1 MAAELL
7 NPAQRNSLAI
17 GLRAFE
23 IHLRQIAAW
32 LADGEEA
39 GILYR
44 RRLNLPAERRAAL
57 REQIALALAQI
68 AALAER
74 FGLTPAEESLESNM
88 AALMSVDWAN
98 LCDLRSDKL
107 RRYGEVDD
115 RLADLLDA
123 DIAALAERALA
134 LATTCRHTEDV

>member
-7 NPAQRNSLAI
+7 NPAQRNSLAV

-23 IHLRQIAAW
+23 MHLRQIAAW

-44 RRLNLPAERRAAL
+44 RRLDLSAERRAAM
-57 REQIALALAQI
+57 REQIGLALARI

-74 FGLTPAEESLESNM
+74 FDLAPAEEPLESSIT
-88 AALMSVDWAN
+88 ALMSVDWAN
-98 LCDLRSDKL
+98 LCDLRADKL
-107 RRYGEVDD
+107 RRYGEVDG
-115 RLADLLDA
+115 RLAGLLDA
-123 DIAALAERALA
+123 DIAALADHALA
-134 LATTCRHTEDV
+134 LARAGRDTGET